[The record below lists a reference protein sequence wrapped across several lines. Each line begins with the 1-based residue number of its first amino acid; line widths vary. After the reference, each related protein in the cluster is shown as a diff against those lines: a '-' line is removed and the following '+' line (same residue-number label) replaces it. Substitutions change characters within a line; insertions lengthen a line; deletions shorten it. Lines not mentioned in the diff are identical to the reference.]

1 MASKEKVSIAQL
13 KVGILGI
20 VALFFVFLLVFL
32 LTGNTNLFTK
42 EVDLHTFTADAS
54 ALTTGAPVR
63 INGILAGKVKLIA
76 LSGSND
82 PGRVVKIDFQV
93 DEAKLK
99 DIPIDSIISIASD
112 NLLGSSMYLNIKKG
126 KNPETVKPGAIL

>member
-32 LTGNTNLFTK
+32 LTGNTNFFTK
-42 EVDLHTFTADAS
+42 EVPLHTYTADAS

-63 INGILAGKVKLIA
+63 INGILAGKVQSIA

-82 PGRVVKIDFQV
+82 PLKVVKIDFQV
-93 DEAKLK
+93 NQERLK
-99 DIPIDSIISIASD
+99 DIPVDSIISIASD

-126 KNPETVKPGAIL
+126 RSPKQ